1 MTRQREKT
9 SNGVPGVW
17 FRQAYPNGHS
27 AWFPQRAPSGNFLAD
42 KMATH
47 RGWNVGHRG
56 FFVQRPRGPWD
67 LDPVTP
73 PFICIYIC
81 ACTYTCTCACTGTS
95 HAHTHKDYTRMC
107 VCVYVCVHIYI
118 YACMRI
124 HVNTHVYTC
133 ICICRGVCICICICI
148 CLRMHAYIYGDVY
161 MHLCTEVR
169 RSVRCTCE

>member
-1 MTRQREKT
+1 MGLLEFGLGKPIRMDIR
-9 SNGVPGVW
+9 PGFLKGIPVEI
-17 FRQAYPNGHS
+17 F
-27 AWFPQRAPSGNFLAD
+27 FLAD

-47 RGWNVGHRG
+47 RGWNVGRRG
-56 FFVQRPRGPWD
+56 FFVQRPRGPWG

-95 HAHTHKDYTRMC
+95 HAHTHKHYTRMC
-107 VCVYVCVHIYI
+107 VCVCVGVHIYI
-118 YACMRI
+118 YMLVGI
-124 HVNTHVYTC
+124 Y
-133 ICICRGVCICICICI
+133 ICICICICI
-148 CLRMHAYIYGDVY
+148 YLRMHAYVYGDVY